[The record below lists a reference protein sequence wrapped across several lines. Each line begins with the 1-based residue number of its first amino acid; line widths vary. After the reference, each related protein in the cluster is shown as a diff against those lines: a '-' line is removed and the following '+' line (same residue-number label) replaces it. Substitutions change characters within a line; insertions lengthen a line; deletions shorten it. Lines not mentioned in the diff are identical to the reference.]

1 MQNLKDECSDN
12 KNIFH
17 QTEVVCVVDKR
28 NANCGQVNCH
38 KLWTQQELDLNL
50 EFISRY
56 IGIEKDQVELTMPK
70 SQRKHLSYKLRL
82 EGTFYRLFKA
92 TFH

>member
-28 NANCGQVNCH
+28 NANC
-38 KLWTQQELDLNL
+38 D
-50 EFISRY
+50 
-56 IGIEKDQVELTMPK
+56 
-70 SQRKHLSYKLRL
+70 
-82 EGTFYRLFKA
+82 
-92 TFH
+92 